1 MPSVV
6 INPNEN
12 LPNTQTAIK
21 QGPGGALSVSKN
33 APLPLVEAGTVLIR
47 PAAVGL
53 NPTDYKM
60 PSSFPTPGATAGC
73 DFAGTVVAVGDDVAE
88 WQVGDCVL
96 GAVHGSNPLE
106 KTTGAFAEYVRADA
120 DMVTRVPDGMSWEQ
134 AAALGAVGHGTVAIA
149 LWMCLGLKG
158 KPASPLKPGS
168 DSGIEADEEDD
179 SNYVL
184 VYGGSTATGTM
195 AIQLLR
201 LSGYKPIAVCSR
213 RNFALARSFGA
224 FAVFDYM
231 SATCGT
237 DIRSY
242 THNALWHVLDCIS
255 DKQSAQVCYA
265 AVGRAGGQYVCLEL
279 QPPEALASRKA
290 VTSEFLMGY
299 DMFGKRIALPGEYGR
314 EANEERHVSWRK
326 WCVEMSR
333 LLAEDKIKSHP
344 IKVLEGGWQSI
355 IDGLELLR
363 KGEVSGTKLVVRM
376 T

>member
-12 LPNTQTAIK
+12 LPTTQTVIK
-21 QGPGGALSVSKN
+21 QGPGGVLTVSKN
-33 APLPLVEAGTVLIR
+33 APLPLVDAGTVLIR

-73 DFAGTVVAVGDDVAE
+73 DFAGTVVAVGQGVTDWLA
-88 WQVGDCVL
+88 GDRVL
-96 GAVHGSNPLE
+96 GAVHGSNPLG

-120 DMVTRVPDGMSWEQ
+120 EMVTRMPDNMSWEQ
-134 AAALGAVGHGTVAIA
+134 AAALGAVGHGTVALA
-149 LWMCLGLKG
+149 LWMCLGLEG
-158 KPASPLKPGS
+158 TSAAPLAPGS
-168 DSGIEADEEDD
+168 DSGIEADEEEE

-195 AIQLLR
+195 AIQLLQ
-201 LSGYKPIAVCSR
+201 LSGYKPVAVCSP

-224 FAVFDYM
+224 VAVFDYM
-231 SATCGT
+231 SPMCGA
-237 DIRSY
+237 DIRAY
-242 THNALWHVLDCIS
+242 TENSLWHVLDCIS
-255 DKQSAQVCYA
+255 DEQSAQVCYA
-265 AVGRAGGQYVCLEL
+265 AMGRAGGRYVCLEL
-279 QPPEALASRKA
+279 QPPEALSSRKA

-299 DMFGKRIALPGEYGR
+299 DMFGKQIALPGDYGR
-314 EANEERHVSWRK
+314 EANEERHQAGRK
-326 WCVEMSR
+326 WCVELGR
-333 LLAEDKIKSHP
+333 LLAEGKIKSHP

-363 KGEVSGTKLVVRM
+363 KGEVSGTKLVVRL

>member
-1 MPSVV
+1 MPSV
-6 INPNEN
+6 ISKPNEN
-12 LPNTQTAIK
+12 LPATQTAIK
-21 QGPGGALSVSKN
+21 QGPGGVLAISKN
-33 APLPLVEAGTVLIR
+33 APLPLVEGRTVLIR

-73 DFAGTVVAVGDDVAE
+73 DFAGTVVAVGEDVTE
-88 WQVGDCVL
+88 WQVGDRAL

-120 DMVTRVPDGMSWEQ
+120 DMVTRVPDGMSWDQ

-149 LWMCLGLKG
+149 LWICLGLQG
-158 KPASPLKPGS
+158 TPAAPVQPGS
-168 DSGIEADEEDD
+168 DSGIETDEEEE

-201 LSGYKPIAVCSR
+201 LSGYKPIAVCSP

-224 FAVFDYM
+224 VAAFDYM
-231 SATCGT
+231 SPTCGA
-237 DIRSY
+237 DIRAY

-255 DKQSAQVCYA
+255 DAQSAQVCYA
-265 AVGRAGGQYVCLEL
+265 AVGRAGGHYVCLEM

-314 EANEERHVSWRK
+314 EANEERHVAGRR
-326 WCVEMSR
+326 WCAEMSR
-333 LLAEDKIKSHP
+333 LLAEGKIKSHP
-344 IKVLEGGWQSI
+344 IKVLEGGWQGI
-355 IDGLELLR
+355 IDGLETLR
-363 KGEVSGTKLVVRM
+363 KGEVSGTKLVVRIN
-376 T
+376 